1 MTVPS
6 TPPPPP
12 PRTEALNPD
21 LKRGHDATFDEGL
34 NGSTP
39 LDTISVKKNGPA
51 VWPIIWAVATIIL
64 VAITLYLLF
73 G

>member
-1 MTVPS
+1 MSIPS
-6 TPPPPP
+6 KPPKPKAD
-12 PRTEALNPD
+12 ALNPD
-21 LKRGHDATFDEGL
+21 LKRGHDPTFDEGF

-51 VWPIIWAVATIIL
+51 IWPVIWAVSTIVL